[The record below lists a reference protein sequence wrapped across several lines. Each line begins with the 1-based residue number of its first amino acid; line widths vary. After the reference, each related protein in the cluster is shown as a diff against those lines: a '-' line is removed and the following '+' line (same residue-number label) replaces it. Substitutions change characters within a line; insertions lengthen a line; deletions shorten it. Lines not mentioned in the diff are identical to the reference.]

1 LLEINV
7 DVGLIAQ
14 LFIVACLLMQR
25 AWHEFRWFLEMNA
38 AILSGYGIC
47 LLQREPKSTLLCFAV
62 LSLITSGLAGSLDSE
77 MHDTANYDCIA
88 YVTRGVPRG
97 TRPSCHVTSLR
108 RPGMA

>member
-1 LLEINV
+1 V

-14 LFIVACLLMQR
+14 LFITCCL
-25 AWHEFRWFLEMNA
+25 FVNA
-38 AILSGYGIC
+38 ARLTRVPLVFGDECCNTFRIRHLSSM
-47 LLQREPKSTLLCFAV
+47 QREPKSTLLCFAV